1 MMVFKLAAYFK
12 VKFFNEVI
20 LIRVLQVENNVLD
33 KINDG

>member
-1 MMVFKLAAYFK
+1 MMVSKLAAYFE
-12 VKFFNEVI
+12 VKFFNELI